1 MALQSAEMTPHIGS
15 EVMLDAASM
24 LGGEHGQEIRDLLD
38 KRGVLVF
45 RDVPLEDDELKAFAA
60 TIGTVFDEGEKG
72 IFKVT
77 MDPKENPSAY
87 ILYGTRVWHM
97 DRLDTPVPPRG
108 SMLTPRVLPDEGGD
122 TEFANTYA
130 AYDDLPEA
138 DKRRFE
144 NLEVEHHVSATF
156 RRMPPGMM
164 EAAAEIPAFNF
175 PGRVQ
180 PLVWRHSSGRK
191 SLVFGTTAAR
201 IVGLPDDESEALID
215 WLLGWMEQPKYVYR
229 HQWRMGDLVVW
240 DNTGTMH
247 RVRPFD
253 PNSGRR
259 LHRVTL
265 VGEEPVA
272 AV

>member
-1 MALQSAEMTPHIGS
+1 MALESVELSPLIGS
-15 EVMLDAASM
+15 EVKLDAASM
-24 LGGEHGQEIRDLLD
+24 LSGEYGAEIRDLLD

-45 RDVPLEDDELKAFAA
+45 HDVPLEDDELQAFAA

-72 IFKVT
+72 IFKVS
-77 MDPKENPSAY
+77 MDPEVNPSAY
-87 ILYGTRVWHM
+87 ILYGTMVWHM
-97 DRLDTPVPPRG
+97 DRLDTPIPPRG
-108 SMLTPRVLPDEGGD
+108 SMLSPRVLPSEGGD
-122 TEFANTYA
+122 TEFTNTYA

-138 DKRRFE
+138 DKQRFE
-144 NLEVEHHVSATF
+144 HLQVAHHVSATF
-156 RRMPPGMM
+156 RRMPPEIRATA
-164 EAAAEIPAFNF
+164 EAIPAFNTE
-175 PGRVQ
+175 PRVQ
-180 PLVWRHSSGRK
+180 PLVWGHRSGRK

-201 IVGLPDDESEALID
+201 IVGLPKEESDALID
-215 WLLGWMEQPKYVYR
+215 WLLEWMEQPKYVYR
-229 HQWRMGDLVVW
+229 HKWRMGDLVVW

>member
-1 MALQSAEMTPHIGS
+1 MALKSVELSPRIGS
-15 EVMLDAASM
+15 EVHLDAASM
-24 LGGEHGQEIRDLLD
+24 LAGEHREEIRDLLD

-45 RDVPLEDDELKAFAA
+45 RGVPLDDDELKHFAS

-72 IFKVT
+72 IFKVS
-77 MDPKENPSAY
+77 MDPETNPSAY

-108 SMLTPRVLPDEGGD
+108 SMLSPRVLPSEGGD
-122 TEFANTYA
+122 TEFTNTYA
-130 AYDDLPEA
+130 AYDDLPE
-138 DKRRFE
+138 DKKRRFE
-144 NLEVEHHVSATF
+144 GLEVEHHVSATF
-156 RRMPPGMM
+156 RRMPPEML
-164 EAAAEIPAFNF
+164 ATATEIPAFNTA
-175 PGRVQ
+175 PRVQ
-180 PLVWRHSSGRK
+180 PLVWRHRSGRK

-201 IVGLPDDESEALID
+201 IVGLPEDESAELID
-215 WLLGWMEQPKYVYR
+215 WLLEWMEQPQYVYR
-229 HQWRMGDLVVW
+229 HQWQMGDLVVW

-247 RVRPFD
+247 RVKPFD
-253 PNSGRR
+253 PNSGRQ

>member
-1 MALQSAEMTPHIGS
+1 MALQSVEMTPRIGS
-15 EVMLDAASM
+15 ELRLDPAVMLRGD
-24 LGGEHGQEIRDLLD
+24 HGQEIRDLLD
-38 KRGVLVF
+38 QRGVLVF
-45 RDVPLEDDELKAFAA
+45 RDAPFEDDELKKFAA

-77 MDPKENPSAY
+77 MDPEENPSAY

-108 SMLTPRVLPDEGGD
+108 SMLSPRVLPSEGGD
-122 TEFANTYA
+122 TEFTNTYA

-156 RRMPPGMM
+156 RRMPP
-164 EAAAEIPAFNF
+164 EFLETAAQIPAFNTE
-175 PGRVQ
+175 PRRQ
-180 PLVWRHSSGRK
+180 PLVWRHRSGRK

-201 IVGLPDDESEALID
+201 IVGLPEDESAALID
-215 WLLGWMEQPKYVYR
+215 WLLAWMEQPQYVYR

-253 PNSGRR
+253 PKSGRR